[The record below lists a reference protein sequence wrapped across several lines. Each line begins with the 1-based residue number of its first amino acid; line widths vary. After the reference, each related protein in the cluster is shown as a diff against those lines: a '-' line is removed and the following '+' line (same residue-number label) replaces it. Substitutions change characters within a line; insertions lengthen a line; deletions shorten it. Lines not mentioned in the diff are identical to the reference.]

1 MRADGGAPLIG
12 NGAVMARYNGP
23 RVKKMRALGVNLPG
37 LSRKTI
43 DRRNFPPGQHG
54 LQRQR
59 KKLSDFGR
67 QLQEKQKLRLNYGI
81 GERQLRRLVVQARA
95 SKEATG
101 QRLLELLESRL
112 DNVVF
117 RAGFAPTIPAARQL
131 VSHGHILVN
140 GRRVNIASYRVRTGD
155 VIRPRD
161 KSLNL
166 LSIVDSLQTM
176 QLQRPGWLAFDEA
189 KRLVQ
194 VQTTPSA
201 TEVPFEITIQLVV
214 EFYSKRL

>member
-1 MRADGGAPLIG
+1 
-12 NGAVMARYNGP
+12 MARYTGP
-23 RVKKMRALGVNLPG
+23 RVKKMRSLGVNLPG

-117 RAGFAPTIPAARQL
+117 RAGFAPTVPAARQL
-131 VSHGHILVN
+131 VGHGHILVN
-140 GRRVNIASYRVRTGD
+140 GRRVNIASYRVRAGD

-161 KSLNL
+161 KSINL
-166 LSIVDSLQTM
+166 ASIIDSLQTM
-176 QLQRPGWLAFDEA
+176 QIQRPSWLDFNEA

-194 VQTTPSA
+194 VVTTPA
-201 TEVPFEITIQLVV
+201 AGEVPFEITIQLVV